1 MDIGKIVFGAI
12 LLLVAVYLFIAM
24 EGLAARLIGG
34 GIVAI
39 LGIASIVKAFIEEP
53 KKKKK

>member
-1 MDIGKIVFGAI
+1 MDIRKIVLGAI
-12 LLLVAVYLFIAM
+12 LLVIAVYLFIAM
-24 EGLAARLIGG
+24 EGLAARLVGG

-39 LGIASIVKAFIEEP
+39 LGIASIVSAFIKKV